1 MIEKVHFLK
10 RIGHD
15 FKNFSLL
22 DLALTHRSLGSS
34 NNERLE
40 FLGDSALNFIIGH
53 AIYQLLPNSK
63 EGELSRYRADLV
75 KGKTL
80 AEVANELQIG
90 DHLLLGEGEMKSGG
104 RFRSSI
110 LANSVEAI
118 IGAIYLDDGMESC
131 SVCVLRWFDSRLKN
145 LEVSGQKDP
154 KTELQELMQ
163 AHNKPLPSYKIIEI
177 SGEAHNQK
185 FTIECKVEGLNNPTR
200 GQGATR
206 RDAEKL
212 AAAKALTG
220 FLNDQRQD

>member
-90 DHLLLGEGEMKSGG
+90 DHLLLGGGEMKSGG

-131 SVCVLRWFDSRLKN
+131 SVCVFRWFDSRLKN
-145 LEVSGQKDP
+145 LEISGRKDS

>member
-1 MIEKVHFLK
+1 MMEKVRFLK

-15 FKNFSLL
+15 FKDLSLL

-53 AIYQLLPNSK
+53 AIYRLLPNSK

-90 DHLLLGEGEMKSGG
+90 DHLLLGGGEMKSGG

-131 SVCVLRWFDSRLKN
+131 SICVLRWFDSRLKN
-145 LEVSGQKDP
+145 LEISGRKDS

-163 AHNKPLPSYKIIEI
+163 AHN
-177 SGEAHNQK
+177 EAHNQK
-185 FTIECKVEGLNNPTR
+185 FTVECKAEGLKSPTR

-206 RDAEKL
+206 RDAEKI
-212 AAAKALTG
+212 AAAKALIG
-220 FLNDQRQD
+220 LSNDKRQD